1 MSHKSTPIIKRL
13 WREARWKA
21 AQLWMSLHPGVE
33 VIGITGSVGKTTT
46 KELVA
51 AVLAEQFPIVRSY
64 ANIDPIFNLPLR
76 VLLDIRD
83 SEKFVAELGIDG
95 AGQMDK
101 YLTLVSPRIGI
112 ITQFSLAHSDEGHF
126 GSLERLVEEKSKLAK
141 ALPPYG
147 WALLNGD
154 DPRVAQ
160 LAEETRATPLLC
172 GFDPGN
178 DWHITNFSQRVA
190 DGKARTKFQ
199 LEYGP
204 WVWDFETNLLGRH
217 HARAATFAVAVG
229 HLLGLD
235 QEQIQSGLLK
245 VAPVSGRLEPKQG
258 RPGLVIDDTYNASPE
273 AAKAA
278 IDVLAELDPA
288 NGTLVLGEML
298 ELGHY
303 ATEAHREVGAYAA
316 QQGVRK
322 LAALGEHATDTISG
336 FLQNSGA
343 EEHSLVA
350 ENHAEVAQWLA
361 GQQSTTILV
370 KGSRGSQME
379 KVVAQIIATKS

>member
-1 MSHKSTPIIKRL
+1 MNHKSTPIIKRF
-13 WREARWKA
+13 WREARWKV
-21 AQLWMSLHPGVE
+21 AQLWLGLHPGVE

-46 KELVA
+46 KELIA
-51 AVLAEQFPIVRSY
+51 AVLAEQFPVVRSY

-83 SEKFVAELGIDG
+83 SEKFVAEMGADG

-101 YLTLVSPRIGI
+101 YLTLVNPRIGV
-112 ITQFSLAHSDEGHF
+112 ITQFSLAHSDEEHF
-126 GSLERLVEEKSKLAK
+126 GSLEGLIKEKSKLAR

-154 DPRVAQ
+154 DPRVAN
-160 LAEETRATPLLC
+160 LAEETKATTLLC
-172 GFDPGN
+172 GFGPGN
-178 DWHITNFSQRVA
+178 DWRITNFSQRVA
-190 DGKARTKFQ
+190 DGKAGTEFQ

-204 WVWDFETNLLGRH
+204 WTWDFETRLLGRH

-235 QEQIQSGLLK
+235 QEQIQNSLLK

-258 RPGLVIDDTYNASPE
+258 RWGLVVDDTYNASP
-273 AAKAA
+273 AATRAA
-278 IDVLAELDPA
+278 IDVLVELDPA

-298 ELGHY
+298 ELGRH
-303 ATEAHREVGAYAA
+303 ATAAHREVGTYAA
-316 QQGVRK
+316 QQGVQK
-322 LAALGEHATDTISG
+322 LVALGEHATDTVGG

-343 EEHSLVA
+343 EERSLVA
-350 ENHAEVAQWLA
+350 ENHAEIAPWLA

-370 KGSRGSQME
+370 KGSRGSRME
-379 KVVAQIIATKS
+379 KVVAQVIATKS